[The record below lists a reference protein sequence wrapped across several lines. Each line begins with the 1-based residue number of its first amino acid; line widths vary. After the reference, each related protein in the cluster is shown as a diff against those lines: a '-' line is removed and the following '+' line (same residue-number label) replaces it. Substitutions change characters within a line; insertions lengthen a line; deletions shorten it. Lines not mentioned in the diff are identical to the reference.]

1 VIFLDRIDA
10 GRKLALK
17 LSYLRGQDVVVLGLP
32 RGGVPVAFEVA
43 KELNAPMDIIVV
55 RKLGVPSQPELAMGA
70 VSEDGVVVTNQEIV
84 RMARI
89 HPDEFAQVEA
99 RERIEVDSRAKRFRG
114 DNSALSLSGRI
125 ALIVDDGIAT
135 GSTAQA
141 ACRVARI
148 LGAKSVLMAAPVGSE
163 EAVELLKRDA
173 DEVICLHT
181 PRPFHAVGEWYQSFS
196 ATSDEEVINILQAA
210 RKRTRPSNPQTL
222 P

>member
-17 LSYLRGQDVVVLGLP
+17 LSYLSGKDVVVLGLP

-43 KELNAPMDIIVV
+43 KELNVPMDIIVV

-70 VSEDGVVVTNQEIV
+70 VSEDGVVVINQEIV
-84 RMARI
+84 RMAHI
-89 HPDEFAQVEA
+89 HPDEFAQVET
-99 RERIEVDSRAKRFRG
+99 RERIEVDNRAKRFRG

-141 ACRVARI
+141 ACKVAHI
-148 LGAKSVLMAAPVGSE
+148 LGAKKVLMAAPVGSE
-163 EAVELLKRDA
+163 EAVELLKKDA
-173 DEVICLHT
+173 DEVICLYT
-181 PRPFHAVGEWYQSFS
+181 PRPFHAVGEWYQSFA
-196 ATSDEEVINILQAA
+196 ATSDEEVINILHAA
-210 RKRTRPSNPQTL
+210 RKATQPSNPQTL